1 MTRMVATE
9 IESLLK
15 DYGYHVIVREI
26 IEDTLLGGKVR
37 SSLLHA
43 VNQKIQSILIVRI
56 GNDGYTR
63 IRFTIPIDNI
73 SMDTIALKL
82 EEQNFNVDITEN
94 NIEVFKRVT
103 IHELVDTLK
112 HLLSTVLNY

>member
-26 IEDTLLGGKVR
+26 IENTLLGDKVR

-43 VNQKIQSILIVRI
+43 VNQKIQSVLIVRI

-63 IRFTIPIDNI
+63 IRFTIPINNI
-73 SMDTIALKL
+73 SMDTTVLKL
-82 EEQNFNVDITEN
+82 EEQNFDVDIIGN

-103 IHELVDTLK
+103 IHELANTLK
-112 HLLSTVLNY
+112 YLLSTILNH